1 MEIEGTYE
9 SLTPFADVVTV
20 DQYHSFIEQ
29 LPSFTQFSPDI
40 SRIKSEDAMTESTI
54 VAASLFSN
62 LIQTVNDNLS
72 DKTKGIAVVDIASS
86 INMDSTEDA
95 YWGVVLAL
103 SLTNNI
109 FRPSRDRINGTP
121 YTIYVASHQNSSKLA
136 RMGLPRIA
144 PEEKL
149 GFHTDGLLSEH
160 NIAMPHHI
168 MLYNI
173 AIEYQR
179 PGNFYWIPFSL
190 WEEKHEYSRLIGIGD
205 RYKIAV
211 TPSVYQIGVDEL
223 ERVSP
228 QHVNVPIFVDSAN
241 LDYPVYINGT
251 VIERSDRAEFDMQNI
266 IDMKESLTKN
276 PRRFAV
282 PQKTRRIVFA
292 RNVAGAHARDVFQ
305 QPNEAASYTRVFMRS
320 VDHHCVEL

>member
-1 MEIEGTYE
+1 METEGTYE
-9 SLTPFADVVTV
+9 SLTPFVDTITV
-20 DQYHSFIEQ
+20 DQYHSFIEK
-29 LPSFTQFSPDI
+29 LPSLTRFSPDI
-40 SRIKSEDAMTESTI
+40 SQLRNDDVMTDSAM
-54 VAASLFSN
+54 VAASLFSE
-62 LIQTVNDNLS
+62 LLQTIKENLS

-86 INMDSTEDA
+86 GTMDPTDDA
-95 YWGVVLAL
+95 YWGVALAL

-121 YTIYVASHQNSSKLA
+121 YTIYAASHQNSSKLT
-136 RMGLPRIA
+136 RMGLPPIA

-149 GFHTDGLLSEH
+149 GFHTDGLLSGH
-160 NIAMPHHI
+160 SIALPHHI

-173 AIEYQR
+173 AIEYQQ

-190 WEEKHEYSRLIGIGD
+190 WEQKNEYAHRIGIGD

-211 TPSVYQIGVDEL
+211 TPSVYQIGIDEL

-228 QHVNVPIFVDSAN
+228 QHVNVPIFVDSARF
-241 LDYPVYINGT
+241 DYPVYINGT
-251 VIERSDRAEFDMQNI
+251 VIERSDQAEFDMQNI
-266 IDMKESLTKN
+266 ISMKESLTKN

-305 QPNEAASYTRVFMRS
+305 QPKEAASYTRIFMRS